1 MYYAQADHHTGSSRY
16 TWADLLDLLLLP
28 HVCSSPHCFLQ
39 QGAIGAGVEIAVRP
53 PSVASTQAL
62 AASHFQH
69 EGETAE
75 LCACT
80 ES

>member
-1 MYYAQADHHTGSSRY
+1 MYYAQADHHTGSNSS
-16 TWADLLDLLLLP
+16 TWAAGLAAP

-39 QGAIGAGVEIAVRP
+39 QGAIGAG
-53 PSVASTQAL
+53 VASTQAL

-75 LCACT
+75 LRACT